1 MTRYGKMGLAA
12 ALLVTLIS
20 GTMCVSAA
28 EDAPRRGGRVQ
39 RRREQAGE
47 PAAEDAAR
55 RGRHGGRRRA
65 MAKKLDLT
73 DEQKASIREIVKR
86 YADELKAAR
95 GEVSEKR
102 QAMRDLVRADA
113 VDEKAIRKAAAD
125 LGAAIANAAVLRA
138 NIHSEIREVLTEEQ
152 REKAD
157 ELRDEGQKRGK
168 GRRKRAGQ
176 RRDNQ

>member
-1 MTRYGKMGLAA
+1 MTRHVKIGLVV
-12 ALLVTLIS
+12 ALLVTLIG

-39 RRREQAGE
+39 RRREQAEE

-65 MAKKLDLT
+65 LAEKLELT
-73 DEQKASIREIVKR
+73 DEQKASIREIVKG
-86 YADELKAAR
+86 YADEIEAAR
-95 GEVSEKR
+95 EEVSEKR
-102 QAMRDLVRADA
+102 QAMRNLVRADE
-113 VDEKAIRKAAAD
+113 VDERAIRKAGVD

-157 ELRDEGQKRGK
+157 ELLDDVQKRGE
-168 GRRKRAGQ
+168 GPRKRAGQ
-176 RRDNQ
+176 HRDNL